1 MKTANSPRFSCAK
14 RVAISN
20 PNPVIALN
28 RSGPPETVQS
38 TMTSTTSA
46 SKSRAHQSW
55 KFGDPNPAR
64 LWATPGLK
72 TPDSTEA

>member
-1 MKTANSPRFSCAK
+1 MKTAKSPRFSWANN
-14 RVAISN
+14 VAISK

-38 TMTSTTSA
+38 TMTSTTSP

-55 KFGDPNPAR
+55 KFGEPKPAR
-64 LWATPGLK
+64 PWATPGLK
-72 TPDSTEA
+72 TPESTDA